1 MAKMKTVF
9 QGRLFTIKQ
18 WPVRMPDGTTI
29 NFERAIRVPTVM
41 VLPLDQRGYLWLTRE
56 YQRRPRGPRVSM
68 VMGRVEK
75 GESPRQAA
83 NRELQEEAGVRASQ
97 LTQLRQMGKNDT
109 LEWVTTYFVATGLTP
124 SRLAGDPDER
134 IIVTPVPL
142 TRAFRW
148 VLDGTINEPFLIVA
162 ILMLYRER
170 KKFLRQARVAARSR
184 TRYTPAKR
192 TRL

>member
-41 VLPLDQRGYLWLTRE
+41 VLPLDHRGHLWLTRE
-56 YQRRPRGPRVSM
+56 YQRRSRGARVSM

-75 GESPRQAA
+75 GESPRRAA

-109 LEWVTTYFVATGLTP
+109 LEWVTTYFVATGLKP
-124 SRLAGDPDER
+124 SRLQGDSDEH
-134 IIVTPVPL
+134 IVVTPVPL
-142 TRAFRW
+142 ATAFRW
-148 VLDGTINEPFLIVA
+148 ALDGTVNEPFLVLG

-170 KKFLRQARVAARSR
+170 QKFLRLARVAARQR
-184 TRYTPAKR
+184 TRYTPTKR
-192 TRL
+192 KHL